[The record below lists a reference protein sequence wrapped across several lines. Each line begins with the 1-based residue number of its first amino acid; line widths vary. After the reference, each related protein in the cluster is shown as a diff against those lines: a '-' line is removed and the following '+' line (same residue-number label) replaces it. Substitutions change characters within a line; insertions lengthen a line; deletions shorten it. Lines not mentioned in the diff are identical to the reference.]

1 MPNPMPVPRA
11 VPIARGE
18 QVQRESHG
26 GYILALSWSPQYCA
40 GVRSPDSAQNRDQ
53 CGTKARY
60 GWILHGLWPQ
70 NAKGPPPRWCRPAKI
85 VPREVLRQNFCT
97 TPSVQLMQSQWAKHG
112 VCMDGGVAEY
122 FSAGRRLYHGVK
134 FPHMAQLAAHPQ
146 NSGSIRRAF
155 SAVNRGTND
164 AMFAVTTDRQGWLRE
179 VRLCLDARMRPMR
192 CAPANQGLLGAR
204 QIRVRP
210 PR

>member
-1 MPNPMPVPRA
+1 MPVPRA

-18 QVQRESHG
+18 QVQRSGQG

-40 GVRSPDSAQNRDQ
+40 GVRNPDSAQNRDQ
-53 CGTKARY
+53 CGARARY

-70 NAKGPPPRWCRPAKI
+70 NAKGAPPRWCRPAKI
-85 VPREVLRQNFCT
+85 VPKEVLRQNFCV

-112 VCMDGGVAEY
+112 VCMGGNVAEY
-122 FSAGRRLYHGVK
+122 FAAGSRLYRGLK
-134 FPHMAQLAAHPQ
+134 FPDMARLSQRPQ

-155 SAVNRGTND
+155 SSVNAGTID
-164 AMFAVTTDRQGWLRE
+164 TMFAVSTDRQGWLKE

-192 CAPANQGLLGAR
+192 CGAGNQGLLGGR
-204 QIRVRP
+204 QIWVRP
-210 PR
+210 PS